1 MLKAFL
7 ILIALLTA
15 LSPCSALE
23 KLHVSGR
30 RILTERGREVR
41 LRGVNFGWW
50 VTPVDESDF
59 ARAKALG
66 CNYIR
71 LAFTYNEIEESPGII
86 TDKSLKWLDD
96 RINWAEKQGL
106 WVIPE
111 MHIVPGGQ
119 MWSDWCEGG
128 KNLMWT
134 TPEDQD
140 RLIAQWKAV
149 ARHFSGRAVI
159 AAYEPMNEPALPNGV
174 TEEDYRKLN
183 ERIIKAIRQVDRIT
197 PIAIDCTDTGGPTGM
212 AKLLPLDDP
221 QIIYSFHFYFPYEVT
236 HQGQAYPQKDFKGR
250 KLDKALLEEQ
260 MRPAIEFEK
269 KVAAPICV
277 RGVRNRL
284 SAERLHPLAGGRR
297 FNRREAQLALGRLEF
312 QGRHRPREHGS
323 VRPRPERLRLCPPAG
338 AGGFPKTAC
347 GPVIRDT

>member
-1 MLKAFL
+1 MSKAFL
-7 ILIALLTA
+7 ILIALLMA

-30 RILTERGREVR
+30 RILTESGREVR
-41 LRGVNFGWW
+41 LRGVSFGWW

-71 LAFTYNEIEESPGII
+71 LAFTYKEIEESPGVI
-86 TDKSLKWLDD
+86 TGKSLKWLDD
-96 RINWAEKQGL
+96 RMNWAEKQGL
-106 WVIPE
+106 WVVPE

-134 TPEDQD
+134 TPQDQD

-174 TEEDYRKLN
+174 TEKDYRNLN

-236 HQGQAYPQKDFKGR
+236 HQGQAYPQKDFKGG

-260 MRPAIEFEK
+260 VRPAIEFEK
-269 KVAAPICV
+269 RVAGPIWLGEFGIGARPNDSIRWLEDVVSLAEKHNWHWGVWNFKEDTGPGSMALYV
-277 RGVRNRL
+277 RDPKGPGYIPQPVL
-284 SAERLHPLAGGRR
+284 VDFLK
-297 FNRREAQLALGRLEF
+297 
-312 QGRHRPREHGS
+312 RHANP
-323 VRPRPERLRLCPPAG
+323 
-338 AGGFPKTAC
+338 
-347 GPVIRDT
+347 